1 MWTEEPRLGGR
12 RGGGC
17 LGSFDQGLGHFQDQY
32 VLEFLKVCDW
42 KKGAAVLRSTS
53 LSKKNIFFIRKKTNN
68 KIGQVKNNNDL
79 KGSTGTGN
87 FILADNE
94 TIRLKL

>member
-1 MWTEEPRLGGR
+1 M
-12 RGGGC
+12 C
-17 LGSFDQGLGHFQDQY
+17 LSFWKTDQ
-32 VLEFLKVCDW
+32 VCDW